1 MKIREQSITAEIEM
15 LLAEHRTDEATE
27 KIKELNK
34 IPQYKK
40 IIKGIEY
47 RYNNKTLKLFN

>member
-1 MKIREQSITAEIEM
+1 MRTKEQIITAEIE
-15 LLAEHRTDEATE
+15 LLLRENRTDEATE

-40 IIKGIEY
+40 LIKGIEY
-47 RYNNKTLKLFN
+47 RYNSKTLKLFN